1 MNINIYIEQGD
12 SGERL
17 LEVLEKYGVGCKQS
31 QVKVYDRD
39 YWLLKIEGSGRARRI
54 INSPRAIQNCLNPQ
68 TIGGILGS
76 NHIYAGLSENESA
89 IRSYQVLVFDLQV
102 LSIRLVS
109 QNRNEKTKYLK
120 DVENLK
126 VSEMARRAVFL
137 LGLDLGLVQI
147 DFTTRR
153 RYRVTGVDPSPVIRE
168 KDWNRVIKGL
178 LTMLTQEDHMNCED
192 IKLGA
197 DPEFMLVNSK
207 SGKMVAASQFFPR
220 DGTVGCDNIRVPNRQ
235 QRPVAE
241 LRPAPE
247 KSPIKLAVNIR
258 QALNSASRMAP
269 YRHVKW
275 VAGSQPLA
283 GYSIGGHIHFSN
295 VKLNYAFL
303 RALDN
308 YMGIPV
314 FLIENSA
321 TATRRRR
328 KYGYLGD
335 YRTKSYGGFEYR
347 TPGSWLVSQEIT
359 VAVLCLAKI
368 IACRYPF
375 LSKNLLASEEAQ
387 GAFYQGDQEFFRPLF
402 FELWSDIERT
412 DLYQEY
418 KDELK
423 IIPKMIL
430 TSTHWDEK
438 ADLRKAW
445 KMSSNT
451 PRPQRSLSN
460 LAEKPVERAGTPVVS
475 SLPTRGSGAPSST
488 STTGRRGR
496 VTVRSSEPTHSSTVT
511 RSASRTG
518 STRSAS
524 SGRVVS
530 GIQVRRGHQINR

>member
-1 MNINIYIEQGD
+1 MNINMFIEQGD
-12 SGERL
+12 SGENL
-17 LEVLEKYGVGCKQS
+17 LELLEKNGVELKRN

-39 YWLLKIEGSGRARRI
+39 YFLLKIEGSGRARRA
-54 INSPRAIQNCLNPQ
+54 INSPRAIQNCLDPRA
-68 TIGGILGS
+68 IAGVLGA
-76 NHIYAGLSENESA
+76 NHIYVGLSENESV
-89 IRSYQVLVFDLQV
+89 IRSYQVLIFDLQV
-102 LSIRLVS
+102 ISIRLVS
-109 QNRNEKTKYLK
+109 QSRYEKTRYLK
-120 DVENLK
+120 GVENLK
-126 VSEMARRAVFL
+126 VSEMAKRAVFL

-153 RYRVTGVDPSPVIRE
+153 RYRVTGINPSPVIRD
-168 KDWNRVIKGL
+168 KDWNRIIKGL
-178 LTMLTQEDHMNCED
+178 LAMLSLEDHMNCED

-247 KSPIKLAVNIR
+247 RSPIKLAVNIR

-359 VAVLCLAKI
+359 LAVLCLAKI

-375 LSKNLLASEEAQ
+375 LGKNLLASEEAQ
-387 GAFYQGDQEFFRPLF
+387 WAFYQGDQEFFRPLF
-402 FELWSDIERT
+402 FELWSDIEKT

-423 IIPKMIL
+423 VIPKMVL
-430 TSTHWDEK
+430 ANAHWDEK

-445 KMSSNT
+445 KMSNSSQ
-451 PRPQRSLSN
+451 RQQRSSSSS
-460 LAEKPVERAGTPVVS
+460 EKAPASEPVQSPAASVSAPRGPSTPAS
-475 SLPTRGSGAPSST
+475 
-488 STTGRRGR
+488 GRRGR
-496 VTVRSSEPTHSSTVT
+496 VTVSSAGPTRSSSVT
-511 RSASRTG
+511 RSTSRTG
-518 STRSAS
+518 SIRSNS
-524 SGRVVS
+524 STSGRVIS
-530 GIQVRRGHQINR
+530 GTQVRRGHQINR